1 MASNSRDQVHFE
13 FDAVD
18 NLHLASHYLEIQ
30 EYLDNLNQPSKLLFH
45 FARDTVYKIIYAPSI
60 RQIMLY
66 GQPNARHN
74 RACGTARLVAILSA
88 ANATSRAVL
97 QGPS

>member
-66 GQPNARHN
+66 GQPNARHKPRRFAGSELMALLGSLN
-74 RACGTARLVAILSA
+74 LTTDTV
-88 ANATSRAVL
+88 N
-97 QGPS
+97 